1 LQVERLSDSVFYEE
15 VADRIY
21 NLRSF
26 LGQTEEEYYA
36 SHSEVKDIEDS
47 YSDILSEL
55 EVKGE
60 WTKWTTGRQNGTT
73 KRDDET
79 VLHLIPFVFSFVFF
93 FFFGLSSVKEIQQ
106 FEPGIQEERM
116 VEQIKHDSIVGT
128 YQQNYDTKLRI
139 ERKKREIYY
148 HVEGRLGDCQTAIVT
163 ATTRGG

>member
-60 WTKWTTGRQNGTT
+60 WTKWTTKRDDKTGRQNGTT

-79 VLHLIPFVFSFVFF
+79 VPHLIPFVFSLFSFF
-93 FFFGLSSVKEIQQ
+93 FLVSLQ
-106 FEPGIQEERM
+106 
-116 VEQIKHDSIVGT
+116 
-128 YQQNYDTKLRI
+128 
-139 ERKKREIYY
+139 
-148 HVEGRLGDCQTAIVT
+148 
-163 ATTRGG
+163 

>member
-1 LQVERLSDSVFYEE
+1 MFYEE

-60 WTKWTTGRQNGTT
+60 WTKWTTGRQNGATKRDDKTGRQNGTT

-79 VLHLIPFVFSFVFF
+79 VLHLIPFVFSLFSFF
-93 FFFGLSSVKEIQQ
+93 FLVSLQ
-106 FEPGIQEERM
+106 
-116 VEQIKHDSIVGT
+116 
-128 YQQNYDTKLRI
+128 
-139 ERKKREIYY
+139 
-148 HVEGRLGDCQTAIVT
+148 
-163 ATTRGG
+163 

>member
-60 WTKWTTGRQNGTT
+60 WTKWTKWTTKRGDKTGRQNETT
-73 KRDDET
+73 KQY
-79 VLHLIPFVFSFVFF
+79 HISFRLSFLCF
-93 FFFGLSSVKEIQQ
+93 LFFFGSLFS
-106 FEPGIQEERM
+106 ERNST
-116 VEQIKHDSIVGT
+116 I
-128 YQQNYDTKLRI
+128 
-139 ERKKREIYY
+139 
-148 HVEGRLGDCQTAIVT
+148 
-163 ATTRGG
+163 